1 MAQSLH
7 KHVFLDYSEYQR
19 LLELKERNET
29 LSQKIKS
36 LEKIIAQLEQ
46 RDQEGKGL
54 QKELEEKTQKEQLI
68 TPLVGIAESITL
80 PPNVAESTSTSS
92 KKSLKGDGTKKP
104 KTKTNKWYFIGLP
117 EYARK

>member
-1 MAQSLH
+1 MAQLH

-19 LLELKERNET
+19 LLELKDRNEK

-36 LEKIIAQLEQ
+36 LEKTISELEQ

-54 QKELEEKTQKEQLI
+54 QKELEEKTYKAQLQ
-68 TPLVGIAESITL
+68 TPLVGLAESITL
-80 PPNVAESTSTSS
+80 PPNVVVPQTSS
-92 KKSLKGDGTKKP
+92 KTSLKGKGVKSVKATW
-104 KTKTNKWYFIGLP
+104 KWYYIGPP